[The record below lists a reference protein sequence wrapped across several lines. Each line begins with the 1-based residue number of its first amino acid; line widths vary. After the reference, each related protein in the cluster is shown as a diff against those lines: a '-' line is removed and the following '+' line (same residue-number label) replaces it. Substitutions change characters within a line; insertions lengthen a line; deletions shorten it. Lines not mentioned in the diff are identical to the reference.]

1 MKIAIIGQG
10 YVGKAF
16 KQFVEGYYD
25 IVTYDP
31 LYNDKYPKKEINECE
46 IAVICVP
53 TPKGKNG
60 ECDTSI
66 VESAISRL
74 DNPYILIKSAVV
86 PGTTDKLRNKLKK
99 KICVSPEY
107 IGESTYTNNVYKTMR
122 ETDFMIIGGPEL
134 ERNFLFGVFEL
145 ILGPKAK
152 YYGCNTVDAE
162 LIKYMENSFLA
173 TKVTFVNEFF
183 EIAKQFDANWYAIRE
198 GWLLDKRIGRA
209 FSSVFANKR
218 GFNSKCLPKD
228 VNAIVKAAQGKGYSA
243 DFLREVLKSN
253 EKFVKMNK

>member
-1 MKIAIIGQG
+1 M
-10 YVGKAF
+10 
-16 KQFVEGYYD
+16 
-25 IVTYDP
+25 
-31 LYNDKYPKKEINECE
+31 
-46 IAVICVP
+46 
-53 TPKGKNG
+53 
-60 ECDTSI
+60 
-66 VESAISRL
+66 
-74 DNPYILIKSAVV
+74 
-86 PGTTDKLRNKLKK
+86 
-99 KICVSPEY
+99 
-107 IGESTYTNNVYKTMR
+107 
-122 ETDFMIIGGPEL
+122 
-134 ERNFLFGVFEL
+134 
-145 ILGPKAK
+145 
-152 YYGCNTVDAE
+152 
-162 LIKYMENSFLA
+162 A